1 MIELDERAYE
11 KVREL
16 FAPVMAHQVFCT
28 GVIDG
33 LYAGRVYVDDAV
45 RPRTA
50 FAVKDGMWW
59 FLAGSPANRVFNAAL
74 HRAMFDRTITGE
86 RGWGGMLVCDTPA
99 WDAYVPVLFAP
110 RIPIATRR
118 LRYVCTEPL
127 AIDWRSEIPAGID
140 IRFVDDSLAEDGI
153 EVHGAAA
160 ETLELR
166 RASAAPNQAAVGYVA
181 LHERHVVAYS
191 VINGIVNGGG
201 DIGLYTD
208 AGFRRRGLAF
218 VTSAAVI
225 EYALAH
231 GVDIVHWDCEA
242 FNSGSIRTA
251 QKLGLTLE
259 GEHTMYVLH
268 LNATLHEVN
277 RAWLHFDA
285 GRYADAMAI
294 CRQHIG
300 AAPMEAHPHFHYV
313 LARSLLETNQSAQAF
328 EALQQAAAAGWDSV
342 GEVEQ
347 DFALLCEHAD
357 WPSLLAAVRE
367 NATSGA

>member
-1 MIELDERAYE
+1 
-11 KVREL
+11 
-16 FAPVMAHQVFCT
+16 
-28 GVIDG
+28 
-33 LYAGRVYVDDAV
+33 
-45 RPRTA
+45 
-50 FAVKDGMWW
+50 
-59 FLAGSPANRVFNAAL
+59 
-74 HRAMFDRTITGE
+74 
-86 RGWGGMLVCDTPA
+86 
-99 WDAYVPVLFAP
+99 
-110 RIPIATRR
+110 
-118 LRYVCTEPL
+118 L

-140 IRFVDDSLAEDGI
+140 IRFVNDSLAEDGI